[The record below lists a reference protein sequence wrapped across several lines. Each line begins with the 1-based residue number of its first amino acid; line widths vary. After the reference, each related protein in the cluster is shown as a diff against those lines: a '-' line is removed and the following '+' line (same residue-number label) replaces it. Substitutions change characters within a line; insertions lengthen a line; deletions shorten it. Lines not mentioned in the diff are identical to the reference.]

1 METAKMSGSNV
12 ARVGLLLAALCLS
25 VGATQAAVSPFASL
39 AGSWS
44 GGGVLSTSDGNQER
58 LRCRAN
64 YDVVGAGNEL
74 RLNIRCASDSFNID
88 LASNVQ
94 YRGGEIFGSWSEASH
109 NASGTISGRAAGGRI
124 EASAR
129 SESFSANLSL
139 TTHGN
144 RQMVSIRP
152 QGTSITGV
160 TLALDRR

>member
-1 METAKMSGSNV
+1 MSGSNI
-12 ARVGLLLAALCLS
+12 ARAGLLLAALCLP
-25 VGATQAAVSPFASL
+25 GAATYAAVSPFAAM

-44 GGGVLSTSDGNQER
+44 GGGVLSTSDGGRER

-64 YDVVGAGNEL
+64 YDVAGAGTDL
-74 RLNIRCASDSFNID
+74 RLNIRCASDRYNID

-94 YRGGEIFGSWSEASH
+94 YRGGEIYGSWSEASH
-109 NASGTISGRAAGGRI
+109 NAYGTLSGRAAGGRI

-139 TTHGN
+139 TTRGN
-144 RQMVSIRP
+144 RQIVSIRP

-160 TLALDRR
+160 SLALDRR